1 MKNQTRGMLPS
12 NKFVNFVTD
21 IKKYQENV
29 ELLSTTGL

>member
-1 MKNQTRGMLPS
+1 MLLN